1 MGAFLVKG
9 AGGGMVERHLREHRD
24 DLRGDRQRRAG
35 RRAGITSVRA
45 GAGRDGAGA
54 GKDGPA
60 CGIAAAWWSP
70 APGSAAGPWAS
81 QDAIPRAAS
90 TGSWYR
96 QPPPAPA
103 SAIARRAS

>member
-1 MGAFLVKG
+1 MSGSDVQAGERASPPFVLVS
-9 AGGGMVERHLREHRD
+9 GGTG
-24 DLRGDRQRRAG
+24 
-35 RRAGITSVRA
+35 S
-45 GAGRDGAGA
+45 GA

-90 TGSWYR
+90 TGS
-96 QPPPAPA
+96 
-103 SAIARRAS
+103 